1 MIYINEFIQEDVTMR
16 NLIIDESQ
24 LRLLLESKKIY
35 IGGSI
40 ASAIGLIAGH

>member
-1 MIYINEFIQEDVTMR
+1 MR

-24 LRLLLESKKIY
+24 LRLLLESKKLY

-40 ASAIGLIAGH
+40 ASAIGLIAGGIDACKDSPGDVT